1 MRSFQ
6 DRSHQCSSAD
16 HEDPY
21 RYPCGTYL
29 IKASNHYFTIRPG
42 LFEARVFVSSDIK
55 DCRTNHLVRQ
65 PLFYSNVYER
75 IRTSDPSLRSS
86 PEFCL
91 ARYHRLSNIA
101 CFQAF
106 WMVRIAYS
114 YHCYHLIPTSLMP
127 SLLQPCCKA
136 RKFSRTSSVSI
147 STI

>member
-1 MRSFQ
+1 MRYNKVLTSTRGRGRPVDDPAKQ
-6 DRSHQCSSAD
+6 ERRPSRQARPNHSKPNRLRIKKRMG
-16 HEDPY
+16 HEMP
-21 RYPCGTYL
+21 
-29 IKASNHYFTIRPG
+29 H
-42 LFEARVFVSSDIK
+42 
-55 DCRTNHLVRQ
+55 
-65 PLFYSNVYER
+65 PLFKTNVYER

-106 WMVRIAYS
+106 WMVQIACS
-114 YHCYHLIPTSLMP
+114 YHCFHLIPVRRMP

>member
-1 MRSFQ
+1 MCSIGI
-6 DRSHQCSSAD
+6 SHFL
-16 HEDPY
+16 HKKT
-21 RYPCGTYL
+21 G
-29 IKASNHYFTIRPG
+29 NH
-42 LFEARVFVSSDIK
+42 VFFNGFPVIFS
-55 DCRTNHLVRQ
+55 
-65 PLFYSNVYER
+65 VYER

-91 ARYHRLSNIA
+91 ARYHRLLNIA

-106 WMVRIAYS
+106 WMVRIACS

-147 STI
+147 STIWVSVRYRKWPPILSPDRRCGTSRANGYPTPVRRYKALRSR